1 MTAATATSVP
11 VPRPVATPHARP
23 VADVVTMVRRSLLR
37 AVRYPGLTAFLV
49 LGPLVMLLLF
59 VYVFGGA
66 FGAGVAPGVTPGA
79 EGRAA
84 YLDYIAPSLFILT
97 VVGGATSLATSAA
110 MDAAGGIM
118 ARFRTMAIAPGSV
131 LSGPV
136 IGFLLQAL
144 AALLLVVAAAF
155 AMGYRPG
162 ADPLDWLALLG
173 LFTLLGLALN
183 WLCVAMG
190 LNAKSVETASN
201 TPLILMLL
209 PFLGSGFVPV
219 ETMPSGV
226 RWFAEYQPFTPIIE
240 TTRDLLAGASLD
252 AATTLQAL
260 GWCLVLGVVGY
271 AWARALYRRE
281 RH

>member
-1 MTAATATSVP
+1 MTATT
-11 VPRPVATPHARP
+11 VAPPNAHGRP

-37 AVRYPGLTAFLV
+37 AIRYPGLTAFLV

-84 YLDYIAPSLFILT
+84 YLDYIAPTLLILT
-97 VVGGATSLATSAA
+97 IVGGATSAAVSAA

-131 LSGPV
+131 LSGQV
-136 IGFLLQAL
+136 IGFVLQAL
-144 AALLLVVAAAF
+144 AAAVLVLGAAIAI
-155 AMGYRPG
+155 GYRPG
-162 ADPLDWLALLG
+162 ADALDWLTLLG
-173 LFTLLGLALN
+173 LFVLLGLSLN
-183 WLCVAMG
+183 WVCVAMG
-190 LNAKSVETASN
+190 LNARSVETASN
-201 TPLILMLL
+201 SPLILMLL

-240 TTRDLLAGASLD
+240 TTRGLLAGTPLPAS
-252 AATTLQAL
+252 TTLLAI
-260 GWCLVLGVVGY
+260 GWCVLIGILGY
-271 AWARALYRRE
+271 AWARVLYRRE

>member
-1 MTAATATSVP
+1 MTATTVAPPTA
-11 VPRPVATPHARP
+11 HGRP

-84 YLDYIAPSLFILT
+84 YLDYIAPTLLILT
-97 VVGGATSLATSAA
+97 IVGGATSAAVSAA

-131 LSGPV
+131 LSGQV
-136 IGFLLQAL
+136 IGFVLQAL
-144 AALLLVVAAAF
+144 AAAVLVLGAAIAI
-155 AMGYRPG
+155 GYRPG
-162 ADPLDWLALLG
+162 ADPLDWLTLLG
-173 LFTLLGLALN
+173 LFVLLGLSLN
-183 WLCVAMG
+183 WVCVAMG
-190 LNAKSVETASN
+190 LNARSVETASN
-201 TPLILMLL
+201 SPLILMLL

-240 TTRDLLAGASLD
+240 TTRGLLAGTSLPAS
-252 AATTLQAL
+252 TTFLAI
-260 GWCLVLGVVGY
+260 GWCVLIGILGY

>member
-1 MTAATATSVP
+1 MTAITVAPPTA
-11 VPRPVATPHARP
+11 HGRP
-23 VADVVTMVRRSLLR
+23 VADVLTMVRRSLLR
-37 AVRYPGLTAFLV
+37 AIRYPGLTAFLV

-84 YLDYIAPSLFILT
+84 YLDYIAPTLLILT
-97 VVGGATSLATSAA
+97 IVGGATSAAVSAA

-131 LSGPV
+131 LSGQV
-136 IGFLLQAL
+136 IGFVLQAL
-144 AALLLVVAAAF
+144 AAAVLVLGAAIAI
-155 AMGYRPG
+155 GYRPG
-162 ADPLDWLALLG
+162 ADALDWLTLMGLFVLLG
-173 LFTLLGLALN
+173 LSLN
-183 WLCVAMG
+183 WVCVAMG
-190 LNAKSVETASN
+190 LNARSVETASN
-201 TPLILMLL
+201 SPLIFMLL

-219 ETMPSGV
+219 ETMPAGV

-240 TTRDLLAGASLD
+240 TTRGLLAGTSLPAS
-252 AATTLQAL
+252 TTLLAI
-260 GWCLVLGVVGY
+260 GWCVLIGILGY
-271 AWARALYRRE
+271 AWARVLYRRE

>member
-1 MTAATATSVP
+1 MTALTVAPPTA
-11 VPRPVATPHARP
+11 HGRP
-23 VADVVTMVRRSLLR
+23 VADVLTMVRRSLLR
-37 AVRYPGLTAFLV
+37 AIRYPGLTAFLV

-84 YLDYIAPSLFILT
+84 YLDYIAPTLLILT
-97 VVGGATSLATSAA
+97 IVGGATSAAVSAA

-118 ARFRTMAIAPGSV
+118 ARFRTMAIAPGSI
-131 LSGPV
+131 LSGQV
-136 IGFLLQAL
+136 IGFVLQAL
-144 AALLLVVAAAF
+144 AAAVLVLGAAIAI
-155 AMGYRPG
+155 GYRPG
-162 ADPLDWLALLG
+162 ADALDWLTLLG
-173 LFTLLGLALN
+173 LFVLLGLALN
-183 WLCVAMG
+183 WVCVAMG
-190 LNAKSVETASN
+190 LNARSVETASN
-201 TPLILMLL
+201 SPLIFMLL

-240 TTRDLLAGASLD
+240 TTRGLLAGTSLPAS
-252 AATTLQAL
+252 TTLLAI
-260 GWCLVLGVVGY
+260 GWCVLIGVLGY
-271 AWARALYRRE
+271 AWARVLYRRE

>member
-1 MTAATATSVP
+1 MTAVTVAPATAHP
-11 VPRPVATPHARP
+11 RP

-84 YLDYIAPSLFILT
+84 YLDYIAPTLLILT
-97 VVGGATSLATSAA
+97 IVGGATSAAVSAA

-131 LSGPV
+131 LSGQV
-136 IGFLLQAL
+136 IGFVLQAL
-144 AALLLVVAAAF
+144 AAAVLVLGAAIAI
-155 AMGYRPG
+155 GYRPG
-162 ADPLDWLALLG
+162 ADALDWLTLLG
-173 LFTLLGLALN
+173 LFVLLGLSLN
-183 WLCVAMG
+183 WVCVAMG
-190 LNAKSVETASN
+190 LNARSVETASN
-201 TPLILMLL
+201 SPLILMLL

-219 ETMPSGV
+219 ETMPAGV

-240 TTRDLLAGASLD
+240 TTRGLLAGTSLPAS
-252 AATTLQAL
+252 TTLLAI
-260 GWCLVLGVVGY
+260 GWCVLIGILGY
-271 AWARALYRRE
+271 AWARVLYRRE

>member
-1 MTAATATSVP
+1 MTTASATALPTP
-11 VPRPVATPHARP
+11 RPAPAHPRPVS
-23 VADVVTMVRRSLLR
+23 DVVTMVRRSLLR

-84 YLDYIAPSLFILT
+84 YLHYIAPSLLILT
-97 VVGGATSLATSAA
+97 VVGGATSVATSAA

-131 LSGPV
+131 LSGQV

-144 AALLLVVAAAF
+144 TALVLVLVAAV

-162 ADPLDWLALLG
+162 AAPLDWLALLG
-173 LFTLLGLALN
+173 LFSLLGLALN

-190 LNAKSVETASN
+190 LNARSVETASN

-226 RWFAEYQPFTPIIE
+226 RWFAGYQPFTPIIE
-240 TTRDLLAGASLD
+240 TTRTLLAGAPVN
-252 AATTLQAL
+252 AATALQAI
-260 GWCLVLGVVGY
+260 GWCLVLGIVGY
-271 AWARALYRRE
+271 TWARALYRRE